1 MSGESAT
8 SARVLLAAASIS
20 GMKTGILFEFKSNIE
35 RSFRIPMRIVFS
47 NRQEKDYNYHYK
59 MNKTLN
65 PYQRLT
71 NRPSRSIKGWF
82 WSIRVG
88 LLSSFSSIKA
98 KGWLRTRK
106 VDFTR
111 TNPRSRPRDADPC
124 SCSPGIDENWTM
136 CKPLATYGLWASYL
150 VAL

>member
-1 MSGESAT
+1 
-8 SARVLLAAASIS
+8 
-20 GMKTGILFEFKSNIE
+20 
-35 RSFRIPMRIVFS
+35 
-47 NRQEKDYNYHYK
+47 

-98 KGWLRTRK
+98 EQERTAKDKKSRLYEDQSEIGPVMPIPAPAHLMKTEPCVSPLLHMDYGHLILLHCRTRCIFRVPISWVMLNRLIQLDTK
-106 VDFTR
+106 FMFILVRVLHIFTR
-111 TNPRSRPRDADPC
+111 FSLCFIAYFGT
-124 SCSPGIDENWTM
+124 
-136 CKPLATYGLWASYL
+136 
-150 VAL
+150 